1 MSFGLSPSLKRSKML
16 IIMEVFWEFAKVKP
30 LYLKTHRLE
39 NSPFLVW
46 VKVKWKRRLLKPMQK
61 KAPHT
66 VISIG
71 AFQSF
76 SVDDMRERKCFGMK
90 TNKCGQVKTKTKTWQ
105 KIFCFVSLEQ
115 QGYLKNALVA
125 SGPQIYTNL
134 RFSLQMGFWSCPL
147 GVSDSRYVDKSH
159 DVFIANIKYSF
170 IRYDMI

>member
-1 MSFGLSPSLKRSKML
+1 
-16 IIMEVFWEFAKVKP
+16 
-30 LYLKTHRLE
+30 
-39 NSPFLVW
+39 
-46 VKVKWKRRLLKPMQK
+46 MQK

-90 TNKCGQVKTKTKTWQ
+90 TNKCGQVKTKTKTWR

-125 SGPQIYTNL
+125 SGPQIYTFVFRCRWAFGVVL
-134 RFSLQMGFWSCPL
+134 WELVTLGTLTKVMMFS
-147 GVSDSRYVDKSH
+147 
-159 DVFIANIKYSF
+159 
-170 IRYDMI
+170 